1 MVQEALW
8 FDLVSGSWV
17 ARYFVQDTLAHDATN
32 HLLIYTEVATGRVTK
47 FFDFSTNHPTIKR
60 GEFKSFTDSG
70 GNETVAAYG
79 GDDRIASFVMQSGA
93 ISAGYY
99 YAYLGSGE
107 NAGHLQYVTLKVNGN
122 DVRRCQYG
130 YYVSTDLY
138 GTTGD
143 LKRVTS
149 QEYQSGT
156 WGDLTKTLYR
166 YYLTGESNGFSHAL
180 KIVLGP
186 QGYAKM
192 EAAGIT
198 PDIALFDQILPYSDN
213 YFEYNST
220 SKDAVVEK
228 AGGAQLNFLFE
239 RSSSSHSDGFNR
251 WQVKT
256 TETLN
261 DGSKNFVYTN
271 YATQPI
277 LKIFQSGANEW
288 FEYFKYDDDG
298 RFGLHPV

>member
-1 MVQEALW
+1 MRYADGEVRLITSDVSSQGFGVPWGHTRSYSNKLTAQDTGVNGNSWFVAELPQLAQPTSTTLCLVSVVQEALW

-70 GNETVAAYG
+70 GNETVATYG

-93 ISAGYY
+93 TSAGYY
-99 YAYLGSGE
+99 YAYLGAGE

-156 WGDLTKTLYR
+156 WGV
-166 YYLTGESNGFSHAL
+166 GFTRFDGH
-180 KIVLGP
+180 LG
-186 QGYAKM
+186 
-192 EAAGIT
+192 
-198 PDIALFDQILPYSDN
+198 
-213 YFEYNST
+213 
-220 SKDAVVEK
+220 
-228 AGGAQLNFLFE
+228 GGALIAK
-239 RSSSSHSDGFNR
+239 R
-251 WQVKT
+251 
-256 TETLN
+256 
-261 DGSKNFVYTN
+261 
-271 YATQPI
+271 P
-277 LKIFQSGANEW
+277 
-288 FEYFKYDDDG
+288 
-298 RFGLHPV
+298 